1 MIDAFTD
8 VTLCLVRANPGPC
21 ACLQR
26 GSEFPLQRK
35 KSKSRKFDP
44 TRITQDESAKSDV
57 PFSTVDRTILEE
69 LRQKIRAREEQFVIR
84 SGRKY
89 HAFSP
94 TEVPYPRSYDRQM
107 VDM

>member
-1 MIDAFTD
+1 M
-8 VTLCLVRANPGPC
+8 
-21 ACLQR
+21 
-26 GSEFPLQRK
+26 QRK

-57 PFSTVDRTILEE
+57 QFSTVDRTILQE
-69 LRQKIRAREEQFVIR
+69 LRQKIRAREEQFVTR

-94 TEVPYPRSYDRQM
+94 ADVPYPRSYDRQV
-107 VDM
+107 VDL